1 MAKLKIL
8 GHRLSTPEPYSAGHC
23 CTLAEAATLNA
34 ALTRGLAKGI
44 YRELSE
50 DAAADIESY
59 IASFARG
66 FAEGHERLKAI
77 ETAAKQIARGRLE
90 AALYRHGKKLS
101 DLAAGELEVLLAR
114 EAESEEVQQEARRR
128 IDTLRAIGVEGGA
141 FDELEKK
148 CL

>member
-1 MAKLKIL
+1 MGGRGAPIVEYSTPPTPSPPTKPLLSPRTHATFTQPTETPTLAKLKIL

-23 CTLAEAATLNA
+23 CSAAEASVLNA

-77 ETAAKQIARGRLE
+77 ETAARQ
-90 AALYRHGKKLS
+90 
-101 DLAAGELEVLLAR
+101 
-114 EAESEEVQQEARRR
+114 
-128 IDTLRAIGVEGGA
+128 
-141 FDELEKK
+141 
-148 CL
+148 